1 MVEQGGGSRYGMLP
15 HGGKKVEK
23 KSKKTVDNGGRVWY
37 SNKAFREGG
46 TEIRRDRVENRT
58 AAEKSA

>member
-1 MVEQGGGSRYGMLP
+1 MPGEQGDEE
-15 HGGKKVEK
+15 EK
-23 KSKKTVDNGGRVWY
+23 NKLKLFEKTVDNGGRVWY

-46 TEIRRDRVENRT
+46 TEMRRDRVENRT